1 MVRVRASSSH
11 GVSSSYFLPRMH
23 FVPDGRVLAL
33 IDRLLR
39 PEPAW
44 PRPSLVDSM
53 PYRAR
58 TPDYQTPE

>member
-33 IDRLLR
+33 IDRR
-39 PEPAW
+39 GHAG
-44 PRPSLVDSM
+44 SG
-53 PYRAR
+53 
-58 TPDYQTPE
+58 TK

>member
-33 IDRLLR
+33 TN
-39 PEPAW
+39 PNP
-44 PRPSLVDSM
+44 
-53 PYRAR
+53 
-58 TPDYQTPE
+58 